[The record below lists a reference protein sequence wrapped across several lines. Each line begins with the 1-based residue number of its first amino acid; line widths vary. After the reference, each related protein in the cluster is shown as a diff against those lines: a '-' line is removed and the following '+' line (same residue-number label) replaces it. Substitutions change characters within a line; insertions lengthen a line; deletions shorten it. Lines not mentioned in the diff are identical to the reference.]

1 MVITDF
7 TAGEISPRI
16 AGRFDLASYH
26 KGCKRLENFIPFLQG
41 GISTRPGLKHIGA
54 AKSGTLGVRLVA
66 FNVSA
71 VDGYL
76 LEMGVTVVTGVDVG
90 YLRIWHNDTLTGT
103 EFTSAVPT
111 TFPYNSMAK
120 INAIQFAQDG
130 CDLYFAQKDYSPRL
144 LRLAAGSFSMG
155 TITIT
160 GNEFSVLGTVSNGSA
175 TISGITEESIARLSV
190 GDHVSGTGIP
200 TGAKISSIGT
210 SSIVISSAA
219 TGAGT
224 SITVSKLPFQ
234 AANEYPGCVA
244 IWGGRL
250 WFASSYD
257 NPQGIWA
264 SEVWEP
270 GTGYTHFHYFDTITT
285 STLFPKPA
293 KWEFTGT
300 FSTGAAK
307 ITGLSAE
314 DKAKLST
321 GDKVSNATMG
331 NRVVTSTIYDGAGT
345 TLLASDEVCIDS
357 APAGSGSGS
366 IVGSLADDDMPEYFY
381 KTSVRDT
388 VTESHAISMSLASD
402 QLEEICWM
410 APGEHLTIGAAAS
423 EFIIPRGVSALTAQ
437 ASLQSR
443 FGSAK
448 IQGRMFDQAIVF
460 AQGGAK
466 QLKEYYPSQG
476 PQSPDLTFLAEHI
489 LTASDDTGIVAFDF
503 SQSFQPMLY
512 CVRSDGSLA
521 ILVRSREYGISAW
534 CRVKPAGWAAADNLV
549 KTVAVVVDPAGSD
562 ATYLGV
568 YRGGYVIEK
577 FDSLTLPVAALDSYE
592 LVTKQATNTI
602 LRFAGKA
609 VSAVKSGVSYSCG
622 VADGNGTF
630 TIPTIANGTTGVAV
644 GLAYTCSG
652 ETTRIRREVQSNP
665 DGVSNFKRV
674 VNALFLMLSSYSFEV
689 SAGELVWDAVTL
701 SGPYSGDINVSVSG
715 SHQTDPTL
723 SFRQT
728 APLPVTILGIAP
740 EVV

>member
-16 AGRFDLASYH
+16 AGRFDLPSYQ
-26 KGCKRLENFIPFLQG
+26 KGCKKLENFIPFLQG

-54 AKSGTLGVRLVA
+54 AKSGTLGVRLLP

-71 VDGYL
+71 SDGYL
-76 LEMGVTVVTGVDVG
+76 LEMGVTVVLGVDVG
-90 YLRIWHNDTLTGT
+90 YLRIWHNDSPTGT

-130 CDLYFAQKDYSPRL
+130 ADLYFAQKDYSPRL
-144 LRLAAGSFSMG
+144 LRYASGSFSMG

-160 GNEFSVLGTVSNGSA
+160 GNQFSVLGTVSNGSA

-200 TGAKISSIGT
+200 SGAKISSIGT

-224 SITVSKLPFQ
+224 SIAVSKLPFQ
-234 AANEYPGCVA
+234 ADNEYPGCVA

-250 WFASSYD
+250 WFASSND

-270 GTGYTHFHYFDTITT
+270 GNEYTHFHYFDTITT

-331 NRVVTSTIYDGAGT
+331 NRVVTSTIYDGA
-345 TLLASDEVCIDS
+345 TLLAADEVCIDS

-381 KTSVRDT
+381 KTSINDT
-388 VTESHAISMSLASD
+388 VTEAHAISMSIASD

-423 EFIIPRGVSALTAQ
+423 EFIIPRGVNALNAQ
-437 ASLQSR
+437 ASIQSR

-466 QLKEYYPSQG
+466 QLKEYFPSQG
-476 PQSPDLTFLAEHI
+476 AQSPDLTFLAEHV
-489 LTASDDTGIVAFDF
+489 LTSADDTGIVSFDF

-534 CRVKPAGWAAADNLV
+534 CRVKLAGASAVDNLA
-549 KTVAVVVDPAGSD
+549 KSVAVVVDSVGSD
-562 ATYLGV
+562 AVYLGV
-568 YRGGYVIEK
+568 YRGGYAIEK
-577 FDSLTLPVAALDSYE
+577 FDPLTLPAAALDSYE
-592 LVTKQATNTI
+592 LVTKQATNTV
-602 LRFAGKA
+602 LRFAGKE
-609 VSAVKSGVSYSCG
+609 VYAVKSGAAYWCG
-622 VADGNGTF
+622 TADVNGTF
-630 TIPTIANGTTGVAV
+630 TIPTLANGTTNVAV

-652 ETTRIRREVQSNP
+652 ETTRVRREIQGNP

-674 VNALFLMLSSYSFEV
+674 VNALFMLLSSYSFEV
-689 SAGELVWDAVTL
+689 SSGELTWDAATV
-701 SGPYSGDINVSVSG
+701 SGPYSGDIKVSVSG
-715 SHQTDPTL
+715 GHQTDPTL

-728 APLPVTILGIAP
+728 VPLPVTILGIAP